1 VAIYTF
7 WQIKNGN
14 KKILFDKIFF
24 SILGIAGWFFLGLW
38 LLTDHGV
45 TERNMNVIWAFP
57 LLFPLIFFIKN
68 KVISKPLLWIYA
80 ILNFVLLMA
89 WNFKPQGIPQCVI
102 PIILSALIRVVFIL
116 KNYNG
121 FKTNS

>member
-24 SILGIAGWFFLGLW
+24 SILGISGWFFLGLW

-89 WNFKPQGIPQCVI
+89 WNFKPQGIPQSVI